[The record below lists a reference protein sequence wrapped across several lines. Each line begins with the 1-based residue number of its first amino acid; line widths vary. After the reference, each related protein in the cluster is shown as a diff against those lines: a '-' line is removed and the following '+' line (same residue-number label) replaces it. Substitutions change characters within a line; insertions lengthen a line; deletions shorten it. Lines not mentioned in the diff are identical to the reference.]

1 MKTGN
6 KRTFLLTAVVFSIL
20 SPDMLVTVAQ
30 AQTQGFG
37 EKMVEALGIFI
48 APFAIMVIGGFT
60 LIIYNGIAI
69 RRKAFIKDD
78 VVQPIMQE
86 LQSLNIEG
94 AKALCDQY
102 KLPVTGVLKG
112 GLERIQDDEL
122 DIESIEKGLEEASGL
137 ELAKPFTWI
146 NLLNTIGSIAP
157 MIGLLGTVTGMIGA
171 FNVLTESGMGG
182 ESSKQMA
189 GNIGSA
195 LWTTA
200 AGLVVAIPTLIA
212 YFLYKTKFGTIV
224 AAVNQVAGEMVF
236 TLVRAARGGFDGEEE
251 AEEQEYAEEE
261 EIETAVPAPE
271 MPPPAQ

>member
-1 MKTGN
+1 M
-6 KRTFLLTAVVFSIL
+6 
-20 SPDMLVTVAQ
+20 
-30 AQTQGFG
+30 
-37 EKMVEALGIFI
+37 
-48 APFAIMVIGGFT
+48 
-60 LIIYNGIAI
+60 
-69 RRKAFIKDD
+69 
-78 VVQPIMQE
+78 
-86 LQSLNIEG
+86 
-94 AKALCDQY
+94 
-102 KLPVTGVLKG
+102 
-112 GLERIQDDEL
+112 
-122 DIESIEKGLEEASGL
+122 EEASGL

-212 YFLYKTKFGTIV
+212 YFLYKTKFGNIV

-236 TLVRAARGGFDGEEE
+236 TLVRAARGGFDGDGD
-251 AEEQEYAEEE
+251 AEEQHYEEE
-261 EIETAVPAPE
+261 GMAEAVPAPE

>member
-20 SPDMLVTVAQ
+20 SPDLLVTVAQ
-30 AQTQGFG
+30 AQSKSFG
-37 EKMVEALGIFI
+37 DQLVDSLGIFI
-48 APFAIMVIGGFT
+48 APFAIMVVGGFT
-60 LIIYNGIAI
+60 LIIYNAIAI

-112 GLERIQDDEL
+112 GLERIQDDEP

-200 AGLVVAIPTLIA
+200 AGLVVAIPTLVA

-261 EIETAVPAPE
+261 IEAAVPAPE

>member
-1 MKTGN
+1 MKFGN
-6 KRTFLLTAVVFSIL
+6 SRTLFTLLICFALL
-20 SPDMLVTVAQ
+20 SPDLLVSVAQ
-30 AQTQGFG
+30 AQTKSFG
-37 EKMVEALGIFI
+37 DQLVDSLGIFL

-60 LIIYNGIAI
+60 LIIYNSIAI

-78 VVQPIMQE
+78 VIQPIMQE

-102 KLPVTGVLKG
+102 KLPVTSVLKG

-122 DIESIEKGLEEASGL
+122 DIESIEKGLEEVSGL

-146 NLLNTIGSIAP
+146 NMLNTIGSIAP
-157 MIGLLGTVTGMIGA
+157 MIGLLGTVSGMIGA
-171 FNVLTESGMGG
+171 FNVLAEAGMGG
-182 ESSKQMA
+182 DSSQQMA

-212 YFLYKTKFGTIV
+212 YFLFKTKFGNIA
-224 AAVNQVAGEMVF
+224 AAVNQTAGDMVF
-236 TLVRAARGGFDGEEE
+236 TLVRAARGGFDAEGE
-251 AEEQEYAEEE
+251 AEEGEYYEEE
-261 EIETAVPAPE
+261 QEEGVVAPE
-271 MPPPAQ
+271 APPAV

>member
-1 MKTGN
+1 M
-6 KRTFLLTAVVFSIL
+6 
-20 SPDMLVTVAQ
+20 
-30 AQTQGFG
+30 
-37 EKMVEALGIFI
+37 
-48 APFAIMVIGGFT
+48 
-60 LIIYNGIAI
+60 
-69 RRKAFIKDD
+69 
-78 VVQPIMQE
+78 
-86 LQSLNIEG
+86 
-94 AKALCDQY
+94 
-102 KLPVTGVLKG
+102 PVTGVLKG

-137 ELAKPFTWI
+137 ELSKPFTWI

-212 YFLYKTKFGTIV
+212 YFLYKTKFGNIV
-224 AAVNQVAGEMVF
+224 AAVNQVAGDMVF
-236 TLVRAARGGFDGEEE
+236 TLVRAARGGFEEGDSTTEEYYEEE
-251 AEEQEYAEEE
+251 ATE
-261 EIETAVPAPE
+261 AVPAPE